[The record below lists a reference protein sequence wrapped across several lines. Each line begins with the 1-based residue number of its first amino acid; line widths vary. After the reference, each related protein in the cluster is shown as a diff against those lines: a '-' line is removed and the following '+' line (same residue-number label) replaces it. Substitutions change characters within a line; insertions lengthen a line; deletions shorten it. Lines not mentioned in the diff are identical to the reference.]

1 VAKGVGPE
9 FKSQYH
15 KKKERKRSGGS
26 QFEASPGKQF
36 RDPISANKLGKLIHV
51 CIAASWKA

>member
-1 VAKGVGPE
+1 V

-36 RDPISANKLGKLIHV
+36 RDPISANKLGKVIHV